1 MEGYRNSTQ
10 IFMDILK
17 ITDSVGKDGIKP
29 TSLQVKS
36 NLSHKRFNAFIENL
50 TGSEL
55 VNKIEFD
62 GRRTFVITQKG
73 KQYLESYQKFHNF
86 AQTFGL
92 EL

>member
-1 MEGYRNSTQ
+1 MDGYRNSTQ

-17 ITDSVGKDGIKP
+17 ITDNVGNVGIKP

-36 NLSHKRFNAFIENL
+36 NLSYKRFYTLIENL

-62 GRRTFVITQKG
+62 GKRTFVITQKG